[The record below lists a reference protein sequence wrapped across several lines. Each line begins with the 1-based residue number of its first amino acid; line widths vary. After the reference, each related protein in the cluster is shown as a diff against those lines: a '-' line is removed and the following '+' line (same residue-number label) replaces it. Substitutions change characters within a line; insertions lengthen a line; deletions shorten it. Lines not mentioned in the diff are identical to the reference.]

1 MSQGDV
7 VIRAKTPLAAAALVV
22 MGAALVMF
30 SQGLPSATAAPV
42 GPVNPVRVDLNG
54 HPANSGFL
62 VFVEGDVALNA
73 DESEGTVAL
82 GGDLSFAS
90 SYNIGAGASPVQPT
104 FTAPGDSQ
112 PTFLYVGGGIAWPTT
127 DPVLKVLGN
136 GFTKVADASTY
147 TAHNTD
153 TNNAL
158 SNYQITQSGQP
169 YGSQPRIE
177 GTTNAQ
183 TPASIA
189 AQVPQSLIDVPGAFT
204 LYRALTAQ
212 LGACPTNVVLT
223 NPDTGVPLPDPV
235 PSGARGRLT
244 LTPGVT
250 NVLELS
256 GADLANLAEITFAAA
271 PTASTPL
278 LVNVTGTSLT
288 GTTPNLA
295 GIGGS
300 AAPYI
305 LWNFPQATSIVVTG
319 GDTIEGTI
327 YAPNATLNWVPTQNI
342 EGNVIAASFIHGTPA
357 VVASPDLREVHDFPF
372 ATTLSCE
379 TPTPTHAD
387 PHRHPDRDPDGH
399 PDPHPYRHPD
409 RPHPDRDPD
418 PHRHPDL
425 ADADDPA
432 DGVAIDDCAQP
443 HRHRR
448 HHRWAT
454 GLHRGRPDVGAG
466 TCPRP
471 SGRRRAPRQLEPPNP
486 RPVALVHPS
495 TSRGQLAAKRRN
507 PDPSV
512 SPSSGHF
519 DGEEGKARGFGVSGA
534 FLVSA
539 ACPANGFRR

>member
-1 MSQGDV
+1 MA
-7 VIRAKTPLAAAALVV
+7 IRTRAPLALAVLAMAGAAA
-22 MGAALVMF
+22 GSFALG
-30 SQGLPSATAAPV
+30 SPSATAAPV

-104 FTAPGDSQ
+104 FTAPGDSR
-112 PTFLYVGGGIAWPTT
+112 PTFLYVGGGISWPST

-153 TNNAL
+153 MNNAL

-212 LGACPTNVVLT
+212 LGACPTNVALT

-256 GADLANLAEITFAAA
+256 GADLANLAEISFATA

-278 LVNVTGTSLT
+278 LVNVTGTSLN

-379 TPTPTHAD
+379 TPTPTPTDTPTSPTPTPTDTPTSPTPTPTDTPTSPTPTPTDTPTSPTPTPTDTPTSPTPTILPTESPSTAVPSPTD
-387 PHRHPDRDPDGH
+387 TGGTPGGSLASTGA
-399 PDPHPYRHPD
+399 
-409 RPHPDRDPD
+409 
-418 PHRHPDL
+418 DL
-425 ADADDPA
+425 AWVLGPA
-432 DGVAIDDCAQP
+432 LALLIAGV
-443 HRHRR
+443 
-448 HHRWAT
+448 
-454 GLHRGRPDVGAG
+454 L
-466 TCPRP
+466 
-471 SGRRRAPRQLEPPNP
+471 
-486 RPVALVHPS
+486 
-495 TSRGQLAAKRRN
+495 
-507 PDPSV
+507 
-512 SPSSGHF
+512 
-519 DGEEGKARGFGVSGA
+519 
-534 FLVSA
+534 LVSSS
-539 ACPANGFRR
+539 RRTHGRSH